1 MGGLNLV
8 HFSFF
13 LKTINFIFPYSG
25 ANKTI
30 ENKEM
35 GGLVVSKGNVYIIF
49 KIVFS
54 RNLIKKRR
62 KQTML
67 KKHSKYDHFSTLLET
82 EIRKEKKRAVDCGPV
97 TETHLCWGGVGTRK
111 NDNTNITHE
120 YNNVLHEIFRFF
132 FFV

>member
-1 MGGLNLV
+1 
-8 HFSFF
+8 
-13 LKTINFIFPYSG
+13 
-25 ANKTI
+25 
-30 ENKEM
+30 
-35 GGLVVSKGNVYIIF
+35 
-49 KIVFS
+49 
-54 RNLIKKRR
+54 
-62 KQTML
+62 ML